1 MSAPT
6 GPAPHAVLPEDS
18 AGMAYWREHFGVT
31 TEQLL
36 EAINAVGSDPREVRE
51 HLLNQGGSAGAG

>member
-1 MSAPT
+1 
-6 GPAPHAVLPEDS
+6 VLPEDS

-51 HLLNQGGSAGAG
+51 HLLTQGGSAGAG